1 MSRQSR
7 QDSKSLTVRN
17 RERSE
22 YGTVSAGR
30 DVSGPLLTKLDV
42 SRARTWNL
50 ASLSRKIGRK
60 QLARSVDGK
69 SSLREF
75 FSALPDVLAAH
86 DLLELARSIV
96 KARSAG
102 RPCLLMM
109 GAHPLKVGLG
119 PLICALIRD
128 GIFNGLATNGAA
140 IIHYFELAFAG
151 RTSEDVASGLA
162 DGSFGMAEETGSFL
176 NSAAKAA
183 AREGNGLGE
192 TVGRQLASGNFKYSH
207 ESIFAC
213 AYQAG
218 IPATVHVTLGA
229 DIIHMHPS
237 VDGAAIGAA
246 SMTDFHR
253 MVALVARLSRGVVV
267 NLGSAVVMPEVFL
280 KALNLARNLGF
291 RVSGFTT
298 ADLDFVR
305 QYRPRLNVVER
316 PTRDG
321 GRGFALTGHHEIMF
335 PLLAAAIRV
344 QLHGRS
350 PSMPRNRVA

>member
-1 MSRQSR
+1 MARDGERAELGGADTRSAV
-7 QDSKSLTVRN
+7 SKL
-17 RERSE
+17 EL
-22 YGTVSAGR
+22 A
-30 DVSGPLLTKLDV
+30 KLDP
-42 SRARTWNL
+42 SRARTQSL
-50 ASLSRKIGRK
+50 ASLSRKISRK
-60 QLARSVDGK
+60 QLARSVDGE

-75 FSALPDVLAAH
+75 FSALPDVLAAR
-86 DLLELARSIV
+86 DLRELARSIV
-96 KARSAG
+96 KARTAG

-140 IIHYFELAFAG
+140 IIHDFELAFAG
-151 RTSEDVASGLA
+151 RTSEDVAAGLA

-176 NSAAKAA
+176 NGAAKEA
-183 AREGNGLGE
+183 ARTGAGLGE
-192 TVGRQLASGNFKYSH
+192 TVGRQLSNCNFKYSH

-253 MVALVARLSRGVVV
+253 MVALIGRLSRGVVV

-316 PTRDG
+316 PTRDS

-344 QLHGRS
+344 ELHGRLLR
-350 PSMPRNRVA
+350 PRP